1 MSFLELCLR
10 GDVLTDE
17 IDDFVE
23 AWHEGREGVDQD
35 LHEYLGMSWEEYSVW
50 STNPSMLPYILSARR
65 HGISFEEELNRDRY
79 ALAARAPSAQEA
91 KRIIDWLKEEEAS

>member
-50 STNPSMLPYILSARR
+50 STSPSMLPYILSARR

-79 ALAARAPSAQEA
+79 ALAARASSALEA

>member
-1 MSFLELCLR
+1 MNFVELCLR

-23 AWHEGREGVDQD
+23 DWHEGREGVDQD

-79 ALAARAPSAQEA
+79 ALAARAPSALEA